1 MVKCKQTYLLLLL
14 LALTVTGYAQQGI
27 QFSQYAFTG
36 LTVNPAYAGYKEDW
50 TLNLVSRLQW
60 TGINGAPRTAAISF
74 DGLTDDVYK
83 NVGVGFVAI
92 GDQAGPQTNTS
103 FYGNYAY
110 RLQLNDEDTRR
121 LALGF
126 GLGVAQYQVDGSKFN
141 AADVTD
147 PFLAVGTV
155 SKITP
160 DCRLGAFYTSSN
172 FYAGLSAVNI
182 LADAE
187 FIDSKNVVRQAR
199 TFYLSSGYLLPLG
212 DNLDFKPSLLVKE
225 DFKGPTNI
233 DVSANFLLA
242 QTLWLGTSYRTGVK
256 SFNKSALTTNLSDY
270 DAIAGIVQYYIND
283 RLRIGY
289 SFDYNVGKLAS
300 FQNGSHELSIG
311 ITFSRRREKVLS
323 PRYF

>member
-1 MVKCKQTYLLLLL
+1 MVKRGLTYLVILW
-14 LALTVTGYAQQGI
+14 LALTAPCYAQQGI

-60 TGINGAPRTAAISF
+60 TGINGAPRTGAISI
-74 DGLTDDVYK
+74 DGVTDDTYK

-92 GDQAGPQTNTS
+92 GDQLGPQTTTS

-110 RLQLNDEDTRR
+110 RIQMNAEDSQR
-121 LALGF
+121 LSLGF
-126 GLGVAQYQVDGSKFN
+126 GIGVAQYQVDASKFN
-141 AADVTD
+141 AADLTD
-147 PFLAVGTV
+147 PFLATGTV
-155 SKITP
+155 NKISP
-160 DCRLGAFYTSSN
+160 DCRIGAFYTSSS
-172 FYAGLSAVNI
+172 FYAGLSGVNL
-182 LADAE
+182 LADAD
-187 FIDSKNVVRQAR
+187 FVDSKSVVRQAR
-199 TFYLSSGYLLPLG
+199 AFYLSSGCLLSMG
-212 DNLDFKPSLLVKE
+212 DNLDFKPTLLVKE

-256 SFNKSALTTNLSDY
+256 SFNKSALSSNLSDY
-270 DAIAGIVQYYIND
+270 DAIAGIVQYYINT

-289 SFDYNVGKLAS
+289 SFDYNVGKLTS

-311 ITFSRRREKVLS
+311 ITFSRRQEKVLS